1 MRLAYFDC
9 IAGISGDSALG
20 ALVDAGADRDELR
33 AHLAT
38 LPLEPFELEF
48 EEVDEHG
55 VRAIRAEVRTSGTS
69 GVIRTYSSVR
79 ALLDASDLPPDAM
92 HLAHR
97 IFRRLAEAEARVQRR
112 DIETVTFHELAGLDA
127 IVDVAGTALALTM
140 LGVERVFS
148 SAVPTGL
155 GMARSEHGAMPI
167 PSATVVELLRGAPV
181 FSRGVS
187 AELTTATGAA
197 ILAATVE
204 GYGEIPALRVEEA
217 GYGAGDRAAGLPE
230 RDARAHRDRG
240 AGDVVAERARH
251 PRAPSRPRA
260 ARTGGSGRGRLTPD
274 QPRTRW
280 WARGELNP
288 HVLADTGT

>member
-48 EEVDEHG
+48 DEVDEHG
-55 VRAIRAEVRTSGTS
+55 VRAVRAEVRTSGTA
-69 GVIRTYSSVR
+69 GVIRTYASVR
-79 ALLDASDLPPDAM
+79 ALLDASDLPRDAL

-97 IFRRLAEAEARVQRR
+97 IFRRYAEAEARVQRR

-127 IVDVAGTALALTM
+127 IVDVAGTALGLTM

-167 PSATVVELLRGAPV
+167 PSAAVVELLRGAPV

-204 GYGEIPALRVEEA
+204 GYGEIPALRIEEA
-217 GYGAGDRAAGLPE
+217 GYGAG
-230 RDARAHRDRG
+230 
-240 AGDVVAERARH
+240 
-251 PRAPSRPRA
+251 A
-260 ARTGGSGRGRLTPD
+260 ARLDFPNVTRVLIGIEEPASSLPSVPGVPDLRLVPEPPEPD
-274 QPRTRW
+274 DPGV
-280 WARGELNP
+280 AG
-288 HVLADTGT
+288 

>member
-1 MRLAYFDC
+1 VPQYTINALTNEPDRPPEADLMRLAYFDC

-38 LPLEPFELEF
+38 LPLEPFELGF
-48 EEVDEHG
+48 DEVDEHG
-55 VRAIRAEVRTSGTS
+55 LRAVRAEVRTSGTA
-69 GVIRTYSSVR
+69 GVIRTYASVR
-79 ALLDASDLPPDAM
+79 ALLDASDLPPDAL

-97 IFRRLAEAEARVQRR
+97 IFRRYAEAEARVQRR

-127 IVDVAGTALALTM
+127 IVDVAGTALGLTM

-204 GYGEIPALRVEEA
+204 GYGEIPALRIEEA
-217 GYGAGDRAAGLPE
+217 GYGAGAARLDFPNVTRVLIGIEEPASSSPSVPGVPDLRLVREPPEPDDPGAAG
-230 RDARAHRDRG
+230 
-240 AGDVVAERARH
+240 
-251 PRAPSRPRA
+251 
-260 ARTGGSGRGRLTPD
+260 
-274 QPRTRW
+274 
-280 WARGELNP
+280 
-288 HVLADTGT
+288 